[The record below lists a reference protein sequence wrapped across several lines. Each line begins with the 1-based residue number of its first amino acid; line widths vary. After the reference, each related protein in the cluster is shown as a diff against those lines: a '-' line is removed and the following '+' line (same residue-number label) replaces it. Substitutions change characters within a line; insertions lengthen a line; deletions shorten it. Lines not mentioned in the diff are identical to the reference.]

1 MVAESYKITMASSNN
16 KTPPAFKNGDD
27 YEKWCKKIRI
37 WQAFTSL
44 EDKKQGPALFLALED
59 DAQDAVLELDPAKIK
74 AKDGVDEI
82 ISCLDSLFKK
92 DKTQCAF
99 EALEAFE
106 GYKRPKDLPMADFCN
121 EFERLYNRTK
131 TYGTTLSEDVL
142 AFRLLKAANLPS
154 HQEQLAKATITELK
168 LNTMKAQLKK
178 IFGLGSESR
187 SDGIKVE
194 DEIPEL
200 ESDEEKT
207 VAYGNFYRGRGD
219 QNYRGNFRGRPYPSR
234 GYPSRGS
241 NTYRGSHNYRGY
253 NNHRGSFSGQPRGSF
268 SGQHRGRNPLHNTT
282 GAVTRCQECESIN
295 HWVRDCP
302 DRARREKE
310 TYESKKYSDDSETY
324 YQVTLFQSDYEE
336 PRQLRGLTR
345 EALNTA
351 VLDCGAASTVC
362 GDLWLK
368 CYIGSTCDPV

>member
-1 MVAESYKITMASSNN
+1 MASSNN
-16 KTPPAFKNGDD
+16 KTPPVFKSGDD

-37 WQAFTSL
+37 WQGFTSL
-44 EDKKQGPALFLALED
+44 DDTKQGPALFLALDD

-82 ISCLDSLFKK
+82 ISCLDDLFKK
-92 DKTQCAF
+92 DKTQSAF

-121 EFERLYNRTK
+121 EFERLYNKTK

-142 AFRLLKAANLPS
+142 AYRLLKAANLSS

-168 LNTMKAQLKK
+168 LITMKAQLKK
-178 IFGLGSESR
+178 IFGMTGESR

-194 DEIPEL
+194 EEIPEL
-200 ESDEEKT
+200 ESDDDKT

-219 QNYRGNFRGRPYPSR
+219 QNYRGNFRGRFYPSR
-234 GYPSRGS
+234 GNSSRGSS
-241 NTYRGSHNYRGY
+241 NTYRGSHSYRGY
-253 NNHRGSFSGQPRGSF
+253 NNHRGSFPGQPRGSF

-310 TYESKKYSDDSETY
+310 TYESEKYSD
-324 YQVTLFQSDYEE
+324 TLK
-336 PRQLRGLTR
+336 L
-345 EALNTA
+345 
-351 VLDCGAASTVC
+351 
-362 GDLWLK
+362 
-368 CYIGSTCDPV
+368 IIM